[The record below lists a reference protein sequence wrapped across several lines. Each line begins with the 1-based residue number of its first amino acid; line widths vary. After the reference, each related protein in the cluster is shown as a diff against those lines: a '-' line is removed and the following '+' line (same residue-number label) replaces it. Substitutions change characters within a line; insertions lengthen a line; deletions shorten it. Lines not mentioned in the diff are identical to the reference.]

1 MVEIL
6 IPVVTLDL
14 VIMAVFVKRR
24 ANQEECQCGSGARSK
39 LGTRGKK

>member
-6 IPVVTLDL
+6 IPVVTLVL

-24 ANQEECQCGSGARSK
+24 ANQQACQCGSVAK
-39 LGTRGKK
+39 NKPGTI